1 MGNGPGTMALA
12 LLPFLGL
19 WLVMMSAMMLPSVA
33 PVAVL
38 WTRLISG
45 ASAGFGRVTRMSM
58 FLGGYLLVWAAF
70 GAVAL
75 PAPARAHPPLT
86 PPPAAAQ
93 GPRRTHFLH
102 PRVYDPP
109 PLECTG

>member
-58 FLGGYLLVWAAF
+58 FLGGYPLGCAAF
-70 GAVAL
+70 GAVCFAGLARGEPL
-75 PAPARAHPPLT
+75 PPTPSTARAAGRALGLYIPRHPLA
-86 PPPAAAQ
+86 PPP
-93 GPRRTHFLH
+93 
-102 PRVYDPP
+102 
-109 PLECTG
+109 